1 MSDEAPKYE
10 MHFNRSLFERAMW
23 RLDEAAAAPHPSGSL
38 RGNARRYLFTERAG
52 NDVPDEDVRAELTD
66 RSCALLGLV
75 ADVPARDFG
84 DVAVK
89 LAVILV
95 EGDNGEGGE
104 IEANLHR
111 ILASALAELVILGE
125 TPLPSAAVL
134 NTMTRAELKPELVSV
149 SQHDREMRGETDD
162 GEAS

>member
-1 MSDEAPKYE
+1 MSDEALKYE
-10 MHFNRSLFERAMW
+10 MHINRSLFERAMW
-23 RLDEAAAAPHPSGSL
+23 RLDAAAEAPHAPGSL
-38 RGNARRYLFTERAG
+38 RAKARRYLLAERASS
-52 NDVPDEDVRAELTD
+52 DVDDDAVRAQLTHQ
-66 RSCALLGLV
+66 SCDLLGLV

-95 EGDNGEGGE
+95 EGDNGEGSE

-134 NTMTRAELKPELVSV
+134 NTMTEAELKPESVSV
-149 SQHDREMRGETDD
+149 SQHDREMRGETDK